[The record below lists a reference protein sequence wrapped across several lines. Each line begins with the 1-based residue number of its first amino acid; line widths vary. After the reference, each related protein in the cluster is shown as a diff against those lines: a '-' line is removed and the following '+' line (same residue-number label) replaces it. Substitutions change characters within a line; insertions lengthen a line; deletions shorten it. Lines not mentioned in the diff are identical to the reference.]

1 MLEENENSREINEED
16 PVIDEEVE
24 RYKARVRQERM
35 ATVMDTVESPKKR
48 KSHPWLI
55 WTLVTA
61 LLCGAC
67 SYVTARLVSK
77 SILENISDE
86 KVVVY
91 QNTGTEKTNITVETS
106 DLSGIVSGVE
116 NTVVEVYTESVK
128 YNTFYGEYVTSGAGS
143 GVIIS
148 ENGYI
153 ITNNHV
159 IEDARSIRVA
169 LHNGKDYQAVL
180 VGRDS
185 ELDIA
190 ILKIDEHDLP
200 CAVLGDSDALKVG
213 QTCIAIGNP
222 LGTLGG
228 TVTTGVISAL
238 SREITVDGNKMTL
251 LQTDTTINPGNS
263 GGGLFDVTG
272 TLVGI
277 VNAKYSSEKVEG
289 IGFAIPIN
297 DVKEIINDLI
307 VNGHVTG
314 RPVIGISC
322 TSIENERYMNYYG
335 VSRNGVYINQVTL
348 ETASKAGLKAQD
360 LIIKLDNYE
369 INGFDDLESA
379 LKNYKPG
386 DSVSITVLRN
396 NEEMTFKVLLS
407 ERTE

>member
-348 ETASKAGLKAQD
+348 ETASKAGLKAKD
-360 LIIKLDNYE
+360 LIIRLDNYE